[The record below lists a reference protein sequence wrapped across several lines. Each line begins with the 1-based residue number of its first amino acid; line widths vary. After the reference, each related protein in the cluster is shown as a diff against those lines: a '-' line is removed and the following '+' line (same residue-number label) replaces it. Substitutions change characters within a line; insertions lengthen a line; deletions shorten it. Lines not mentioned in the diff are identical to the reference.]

1 LSSLEEVTWN
11 LDDLLAGEPTE
22 DPQSAVT
29 SLLEQ
34 ADAAA
39 VSFAE
44 TYEGKVADLD
54 TDGLRQAMEKL
65 ASISDLAGRA
75 LNYAHLRFA
84 ADTADPANGAL
95 LQMGSERATAIQTR
109 LIFFEL
115 EWAALDDEQAEAM
128 LSGGG
133 LDFCEHYL
141 RNERRYR
148 DHLLSEPEERIITE
162 LSLTGAGAW
171 SRLFDELTSAIRV
184 DLPAASSSG
193 GGAAGQGSGG
203 DSAAAQGSA
212 GDSAAAQGSA
222 GDSAAVPGSAEPV
235 SLDIALSKLADP
247 DREVRRTTAEAV
259 TESLQPGL
267 RTRAYV
273 FNTLLQEKSTKD
285 RLRGYPH
292 WLATRN
298 LSNEA
303 SDESVQALVEAVKGR
318 YELARSWYR
327 TKAKLLGVDQL
338 ADYDRMAAIATDDRT
353 IEWDEGREIVQTAF
367 DSLSPRAG
375 SVVSRFFDE
384 RWIDAPPGPDK
395 RGGAFSAS
403 TVPSVHPYVMLNY
416 TDRRRDVLTLAHE
429 LGHGLHQTLAA
440 DRGIFHQD
448 TPLTVAETA
457 SVFAEELVF
466 GRLLE
471 AETDPASRLGLL
483 AEAVEGQ
490 IATVFRQI
498 AMNQFE
504 DRVHTARRSEGELSV
519 ERFGELWYETQH
531 ELLGDSVEITDGY
544 RSWWSYVPHFIGSP
558 GYVYAYSYGQLLAL
572 SVYRL
577 YEERG
582 DEIVPGYLDML
593 AAGGSRSPE
602 ELGRLVGV
610 DLSDPSFWDNGLD
623 LVAGQIE
630 AAQAAA
636 EAVLADRA

>member
-1 LSSLEEVTWN
+1 MSALEQVRWE
-11 LDDLLAGEPTE
+11 LGDLLEGEPGDTPE
-22 DPQSAVT
+22 ERVTALLDEADKTSAK
-29 SLLEQ
+29 
-34 ADAAA
+34 
-39 VSFAE
+39 FAE
-44 TYEGKVADLD
+44 SYEGKVAELD
-54 TDGLRQAMEKL
+54 GPGLIVAMTKL
-65 ASISDLAGRA
+65 ADISDRVGRA

-95 LQMGSERATAIQTR
+95 LQMGSERATAIQTK
-109 LIFFEL
+109 LLFFDL
-115 EWAALDDEQAEAM
+115 EWAALDDERAEELLATP
-128 LSGGG
+128 G
-133 LDFCEHYL
+133 LEFCAHHL

-148 DHLLSEPEERIITE
+148 DHLLSAPEERIATE
-162 LSLTGAGAW
+162 LSVTGAGAW

-184 DLPAASSSG
+184 DLD
-193 GGAAGQGSGG
+193 GAE
-203 DSAAAQGSA
+203 
-212 GDSAAAQGSA
+212 
-222 GDSAAVPGSAEPV
+222 EPV
-235 SLDIALSKLADP
+235 SLDIALSRLHDP
-247 DREVRRTTAEAV
+247 DREARRGTAEAI
-259 TESLQPGL
+259 TAALEPGL

-273 FNTLLQEKSTKD
+273 FNTLLQDKAIKD
-285 RLRGYPH
+285 RLRSYPH

-327 TKAKLLGVDQL
+327 TKARLLGVERL
-338 ADYDRMAAIATDDRT
+338 ADYDRMAAIATDDAT
-353 IEWDEGREIVQTAF
+353 IEWEQGRGIVQEAF
-367 DSLSPRAG
+367 DSLSPEAG
-375 SVVSRFFDE
+375 RVVERFFED
-384 RWIDAPPGPDK
+384 RWIDAPPAPDK

-403 TVPSVHPYVMLNY
+403 TVPAVHPYVMLNY

-429 LGHGLHQTLAA
+429 LGHGLHQALAA
-440 DRGIFHQD
+440 KRGIFHQD

-471 AETDPASRLGLL
+471 AERDPASRLGLL
-483 AEAVEGQ
+483 SEAVEGQ

-504 DRVHTARRSEGELSV
+504 DRVHTARRAEGELAV
-519 ERFGELWYETQH
+519 ERFGELWAETQA
-531 ELLGDSVEITDGY
+531 ELLGDSVEITQGY

-582 DEIVPGYLDML
+582 DEIVPGYLEML
-593 AAGGSRSPE
+593 SAGGSRSPE

-610 DLSDPSFWDNGLD
+610 DLADPAFWDRGLD

-630 AAQAAA
+630 AARAAA
-636 EAVLADRA
+636 DEVLAERD

>member
-1 LSSLEEVTWN
+1 MSSLEEVTWQ
-11 LDDLLAGEPTE
+11 LDDLLAGESTE
-22 DPQSAVT
+22 DPQAAVV

-34 ADAAA
+34 ADEAAQT
-39 VSFAE
+39 FAGE
-44 TYEGKVADLD
+44 YEGEVGGLD
-54 TDGLRQAMEKL
+54 SDGLRLAMEKL
-65 ASISDLAGRA
+65 AAISELAGRA

-128 LSGGG
+128 LSGEG

-148 DHLLSEPEERIITE
+148 DHLLSQPEERIMTE
-162 LSLTGAGAW
+162 LSVTGAGAW

-184 DLPAASSSG
+184 DLPSG
-193 GGAAGQGSGG
+193 
-203 DSAAAQGSA
+203 D
-212 GDSAAAQGSA
+212 
-222 GDSAAVPGSAEPV
+222 EPV
-235 SLDIALSKLADP
+235 SLDIALSGLADP
-247 DREVRRTTAEAV
+247 DREVRRETAEAV

-318 YELARSWYR
+318 YEMARSWYR
-327 TKAKLLGVDQL
+327 TKAKLLGVERL
-338 ADYDRMAAIATDDRT
+338 ADYDRMAAIATDDQK
-353 IEWDEGREIVQTAF
+353 IEWDEGRQIVQTAF

-440 DRGIFHQD
+440 DRGVFHQD

-471 AETDPASRLGLL
+471 AEQDPASRLGLL

-519 ERFGELWYETQH
+519 ERFGELWYETQF

-582 DEIVPGYLDML
+582 DEIVPGYLEML
-593 AAGGSRSPE
+593 ASGGSRSPE
-602 ELGRLVGV
+602 ELGALVGV
-610 DLSDPSFWDNGLD
+610 DLTDPSFWDNGLD

-636 EAVLADRA
+636 DAVLNQSDS

>member
-1 LSSLEEVTWN
+1 MSSLEEVTWQ
-11 LDDLLAGEPTE
+11 LDDLLAGESTE
-22 DPQSAVT
+22 DPQAAVV

-34 ADAAA
+34 ADEAAQA
-39 VSFAE
+39 FAGE
-44 TYEGKVADLD
+44 YEGKVGGLD
-54 TDGLRQAMEKL
+54 SDGLRLAMEKL
-65 ASISDLAGRA
+65 AAISELAGRA

-128 LSGGG
+128 LSGEG

-148 DHLLSEPEERIITE
+148 DHLLSQPEERIMTE
-162 LSLTGAGAW
+162 LSVTGAGAW

-184 DLPAASSSG
+184 DLPSG
-193 GGAAGQGSGG
+193 
-203 DSAAAQGSA
+203 D
-212 GDSAAAQGSA
+212 
-222 GDSAAVPGSAEPV
+222 EPV
-235 SLDIALSKLADP
+235 SLDIALSGLADP
-247 DREVRRTTAEAV
+247 DREVRRETAEAV

-273 FNTLLQEKSTKD
+273 FNTLLQEKSTRD

-318 YELARSWYR
+318 YEMARSWYR
-327 TKAKLLGVDQL
+327 TKAKLLGVERL
-338 ADYDRMAAIATDDRT
+338 ADYDRMAAIATDDQK
-353 IEWDEGREIVQTAF
+353 IEWDEGRQIVQTAF

-375 SVVSRFFDE
+375 SVVSRFFEE

-440 DRGIFHQD
+440 DRGVFHQD

-471 AETDPASRLGLL
+471 AEQDPASRLGLL

-519 ERFGELWYETQH
+519 ERFGELWYETQF

-582 DEIVPGYLDML
+582 DEIVPGYLEML
-593 AAGGSRSPE
+593 ASGGSRSPE
-602 ELGRLVGV
+602 ELGALVGV
-610 DLSDPSFWDNGLD
+610 DLTDPSFWDNGLD

-636 EAVLADRA
+636 DAVLNQSDS

>member
-1 LSSLEEVTWN
+1 MSTLEEVIWQ
-11 LDDLLAGEPTE
+11 LEDLLAGESTE
-22 DPQSAVT
+22 DPQVAVT
-29 SLLEQ
+29 SLLEKS
-34 ADAAA
+34 DAAA
-39 VSFAE
+39 ESFAE
-44 TYEGKVADLD
+44 RYEGKVSELD
-54 TDGLRQAMEKL
+54 SDGLREAMEEL

-95 LQMGSERATAIQTR
+95 LQMGSEKATAIQTR

-115 EWAALDDEQAEAM
+115 EWAALEDEQAEAM
-128 LSGGG
+128 LSGDG
-133 LDFCEHYL
+133 LEFCEHYL

-148 DHLLSEPEERIITE
+148 DHLLSEPEERIATE
-162 LSLTGAGAW
+162 LSITGAGAW

-184 DLPAASSSG
+184 ELPG
-193 GGAAGQGSGG
+193 PTGDGSNE
-203 DSAAAQGSA
+203 A
-212 GDSAAAQGSA
+212 
-222 GDSAAVPGSAEPV
+222 V
-235 SLDIALSKLADP
+235 SLDIALSRLADP
-247 DREVRRTTAEAV
+247 DREVRRGTAEAV

-273 FNTLLQEKSTKD
+273 FNTLLQEKSIKD

-327 TKAKLLGVDQL
+327 TKAKLLGIDRL
-338 ADYDRMAAIATDDRT
+338 ADYDRMAAIATDDRK
-353 IEWDEGREIVQTAF
+353 IEWDEGRQIVQTAF
-367 DSLSPRAG
+367 DSLDPRAG
-375 SVVSRFFDE
+375 EVVGRFFED

-440 DRGIFHQD
+440 ERGIFHQD

-471 AETDPASRLGLL
+471 AEKDPASRLGLL

-504 DRVHTARRSEGELSV
+504 DRVHSVRRSEGELSV
-519 ERFGELWYETQH
+519 ERFGELWHETQY

-544 RSWWSYVPHFIGSP
+544 KSWWSYVPHFIGSP

-582 DEIVPGYLDML
+582 DEIVPGYLEML
-593 AAGGSRSPE
+593 ASGGSRSPE
-602 ELGRLVGV
+602 DLGAMVGV
-610 DLSDPSFWDNGLD
+610 DLADPSFWDNGLD

-636 EAVLADRA
+636 DAVLARED